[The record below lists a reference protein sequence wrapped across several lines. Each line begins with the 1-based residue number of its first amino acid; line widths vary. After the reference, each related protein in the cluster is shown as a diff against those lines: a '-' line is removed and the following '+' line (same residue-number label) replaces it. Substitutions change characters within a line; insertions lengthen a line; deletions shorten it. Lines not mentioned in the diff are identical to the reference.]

1 MVDVRDRTYEAIV
14 LRARDYREQDR
25 LLTVASAEHGPEAVI
40 ARGAKK
46 AGSSLSACSQ
56 PFCRASIT
64 LSPAKNGVSFL
75 KEGRQEESYLPALGD
90 VERFAYLSY
99 FSELLLAG
107 WPENRPEPELYAL
120 ARAAFL
126 LIKLDDGLSRT
137 ARFFELRLLDALGLL
152 PELTACAA
160 CGQELTAM
168 APRRFY
174 LSPERGQLLCE
185 SCSGA
190 QVAGAP
196 QVAGATWRETAGGFS
211 RDTASTE
218 PSALSAGS
226 LRIMERLRSTPLSRV
241 SQLRL
246 SQAQD
251 REIEQALTPYLAYH
265 LEYAGRAKA
274 VLKELL

>member
-46 AGSSLSACSQ
+46 AGSSLSACCQ
-56 PFCRASIT
+56 PFCRASVT

-160 CGQELTAM
+160 CGQELTAL

-185 SCSGA
+185 ACSG
-190 QVAGAP
+190 VPAP
-196 QVAGATWRETAGGFS
+196 
-211 RDTASTE
+211 DC
-218 PSALSAGS
+218 PYLSVGS
-226 LRIMERLRSTPLSRV
+226 LRVMERLRSAPLSRI

-246 SQAQD
+246 SAAQD
-251 REIEQALTPYLAYH
+251 REIEQALTPYIDYH

>member
-56 PFCRASIT
+56 PFSRGTFT

-75 KEGRQEESYLPALGD
+75 KEGRQEESYLPAGGD

-120 ARAAFL
+120 AQAAFL
-126 LIKLDDGLSRT
+126 LVKLDDDMPRT

-152 PELTACAA
+152 PELDACAA
-160 CGQELTAM
+160 CGQELTSLS
-168 APRRFY
+168 PRRFI
-174 LSPERGQLLCE
+174 LSPERGQLICE
-185 SCSGA
+185 SCSG
-190 QVAGAP
+190 VP
-196 QVAGATWRETAGGFS
+196 DPDRPT
-211 RDTASTE
+211 
-218 PSALSAGS
+218 LSPGS
-226 LRIMERLRSTPLSRV
+226 LRIMERLRSAPLSRV

-251 REIEQALTPYLAYH
+251 REIEQALAPYLTYH